1 MNESAPQPD
10 WREEVRKKVEQA
22 KSTALSVEET
32 RKKNNEQILLEA
44 QINKGEISGDEYR
57 AKNEPDERGKAFFKT
72 LPEYLEALKIL
83 GLSKEKIDS
92 ILAHENDHRLVADQN
107 GLDAYYMFILGRDGK
122 DWDIMI
128 PAVYTDHSNRGVEN
142 EIELSRKITE
152 APDNLSDGDKKVLG
166 ID

>member
-1 MNESAPQPD
+1 MNESVPQPD
-10 WREEVRKKVEQA
+10 WREEVKEKIELA
-22 KSTALSVEET
+22 KATALSVEET
-32 RKKNNEQILLEA
+32 RKKNNEQILLQA
-44 QINKGEISGDEYR
+44 QINKGEISGEEYR
-57 AKNEPDERGKAFFKT
+57 ARYDLDERGKAYFKT

-92 ILAHENDHRLVADQN
+92 ILAHENEHRLVADQN
-107 GLDAYYMFILGRDGK
+107 GLDAYYMVILGRDGK

-128 PAVYTDHSNRGVEN
+128 PAVYTDHSNKGVEN

-152 APDNLSDGDKKVLG
+152 APDDLSDGDKKVLG

>member
-1 MNESAPQPD
+1 MNESVPQPD
-10 WREEVRKKVEQA
+10 WREKVKEKIELA
-22 KSTALSVEET
+22 KATALSVEET
-32 RKKNNEQILLEA
+32 RKKNNEQILLQA
-44 QINKGEISGDEYR
+44 QINKGEISGEEYR
-57 AKNEPDERGKAFFKT
+57 ARYDLDERGKAYFKT

-92 ILAHENDHRLVADQN
+92 ILAHENEHRLVADQN
-107 GLDAYYMFILGRDGK
+107 GLDAYYMVILGRDGE

-128 PAVYTDHSNRGVEN
+128 PAVYTDHSNKGVEN

-152 APDNLSDGDKKVLG
+152 APDDLSDGDKKVLG